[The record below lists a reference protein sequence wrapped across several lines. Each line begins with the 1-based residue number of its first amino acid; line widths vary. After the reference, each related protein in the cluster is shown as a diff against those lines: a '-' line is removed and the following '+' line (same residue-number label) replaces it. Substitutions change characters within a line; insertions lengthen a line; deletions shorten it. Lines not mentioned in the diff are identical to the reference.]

1 MLDELAAAPKSLAMS
16 IFNAVT
22 KERCPIAVLP
32 VSIVQALAKLY
43 VEPLENDE
51 VNRLMFA
58 GFLGEEVGSWG
69 WGRERCVC
77 VWGEGGSAHTSW
89 ARGGGRCI
97 YAHVCVCEREREREC
112 VRTPCPLVHVFRRP
126 SSDPQETVTF
136 RPTAV

>member
-1 MLDELAAAPKSLAMS
+1 MGCSRSPLYYYYYYYLRAGWVCRILLDELAAAPKSLAMS

-77 VWGEGGSAHTSW
+77 VYGVRGAVHIPLGQGEEGGAYMHM
-89 ARGGGRCI
+89 
-97 YAHVCVCEREREREC
+97 CVYVRERERE
-112 VRTPCPLVHVFRRP
+112 
-126 SSDPQETVTF
+126 S
-136 RPTAV
+136 A